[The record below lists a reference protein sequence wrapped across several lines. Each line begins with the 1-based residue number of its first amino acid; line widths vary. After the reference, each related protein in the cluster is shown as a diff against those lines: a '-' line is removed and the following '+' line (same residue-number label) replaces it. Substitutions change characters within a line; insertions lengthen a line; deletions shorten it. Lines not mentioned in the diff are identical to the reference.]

1 MSWHPDIIG
10 WNPTSRKCCLTLGP
24 SLNCGPTVPPATDV
38 HAPGLVSPDARIR
51 IIRNISTKSTSF
63 TAPAPSSVAP
73 TFDLNTARL
82 VFGMG
87 CRNSHDDVLASEV
100 PPIHPVA
107 IWLPLRPCLF
117 AVLLSSGRIQFFL
130 PADWK
135 SSFVSDFNVSTRLP
149 RATLF
154 KIRPRMFEYPAVDSQ
169 HPILIQLQRPINVSM
184 SGIEGCFCLQ
194 DRFCTICTLGRMY
207 SSVTFYS
214 TSIIVNIFQNKLELD
229 LSVTSSDARIKIS
242 ATRPSVMLKLPSMI
256 TSRPH
261 FKSKEGPNH
270 IRIELAASLP
280 FVSEGCWFRF
290 IFFCRQEYAELSF
303 SVPETRTARF
313 ISYQVQ
319 EACFELE
326 LEARKIC
333 CEGAKHSQPHT
344 LLQDRV
350 SPRRISFIRTQ
361 EAIMLETPV
370 LIPHG
375 PGWSSASQQE
385 IGRGVRI
392 LLRSAIVGIAARTEG
407 ISFRGRLQT
416 RYWRGFAAAA
426 ERHTHN
432 PALGFFATCRTRL
445 RHGRIRADAR
455 NRILIVTCIELRV
468 GSVLALLS
476 RAGYGSR
483 PDAFNSTQ
491 LLVSRPARRRPS
503 ESERAP
509 DANPNRGRRTAKYT
523 EYTQVSCWVARS
535 ERGWLDS
542 PREGVGWLGCI
553 MSEIII

>member
-1 MSWHPDIIG
+1 MSWRPDIIG
-10 WNPTSRKCCLTLGP
+10 YNPTSRKCYPTLRT
-24 SLNCGPTVPPATDV
+24 SLNCGPTIPPATDV
-38 HAPGLVSPDARIR
+38 HAPGLVSPDAGIR
-51 IIRNISTKSTSF
+51 IICDTCTKSTSF
-63 TAPAPSSVAP
+63 TALV
-73 TFDLNTARL
+73 TVECCTNVDLNVSRL
-82 VFGMG
+82 VFGIR

-135 SSFVSDFNVSTRLP
+135 SSFVSDFHISTRVP

-280 FVSEGCWFRF
+280 FVSEGSGCGFGLCWF
-290 IFFCRQEYAELSF
+290 IFFCRQEYSELSF
-303 SVPETRTARF
+303 SVPETRTATF

-319 EACFELE
+319 EGIKFDTEL
-326 LEARKIC
+326 A
-333 CEGAKHSQPHT
+333 
-344 LLQDRV
+344 
-350 SPRRISFIRTQ
+350 
-361 EAIMLETPV
+361 
-370 LIPHG
+370 
-375 PGWSSASQQE
+375 SSSN
-385 IGRGVRI
+385 
-392 LLRSAIVGIAARTEG
+392 LK
-407 ISFRGRLQT
+407 
-416 RYWRGFAAAA
+416 
-426 ERHTHN
+426 
-432 PALGFFATCRTRL
+432 
-445 RHGRIRADAR
+445 HGR
-455 NRILIVTCIELRV
+455 
-468 GSVLALLS
+468 
-476 RAGYGSR
+476 
-483 PDAFNSTQ
+483 F
-491 LLVSRPARRRPS
+491 
-503 ESERAP
+503 
-509 DANPNRGRRTAKYT
+509 TAK
-523 EYTQVSCWVARS
+523 ARS
-535 ERGWLDS
+535 IHNICPS
-542 PREGVGWLGCI
+542 Q
-553 MSEIII
+553 